1 MKSSYTH
8 THNKHT
14 QHTHTYTVISFFFLL
29 FLPVCLIMIF
39 LRKGYI
45 LANLGRLTTS
55 LLYDTED
62 LTKEKKHLRGNRIC
76 QLESTDEL
84 QNV

>member
-1 MKSSYTH
+1 MFLCIKKSCTHAH
-8 THNKHT
+8 THMDIN
-14 QHTHTYTVISFFFLL
+14 FFFLP
-29 FLPVCLIMIF
+29 FLPVCLIIIF
-39 LRKGYI
+39 LGKGYI

-55 LLYDTED
+55 LLHDTED

-76 QLESTDEL
+76 LLENMDKL

>member
-1 MKSSYTH
+1 MFLCIKRLYTH
-8 THNKHT
+8 A
-14 QHTHTYTVISFFFLL
+14 HTHMDIDFFFLP
-29 FLPVCLIMIF
+29 FLPVCLIIF

-55 LLYDTED
+55 LLHDTED
-62 LTKEKKHLRGNRIC
+62 LNKEKKHLRGNRIC
-76 QLESTDEL
+76 QLENMDKL